1 MPTMCW
7 RVGHK
12 SQNEY
17 SSYGHSVMMEHRL
30 GKKRGPRKV
39 KVRQDRS
46 SPSSQRAR
54 QAPLAG
60 LNLQNRTAEGL
71 LGVGSPCASGSTGLH
86 TSMPTGSTGLPH
98 QGSRAPAPA
107 DHGSSPMWTWPW
119 NLPPSLD
126 VGPFRAT
133 LDEPMPWRAPTGPPP
148 HLQRATWKG
157 RVIKSL

>member
-1 MPTMCW
+1 MCW
-7 RVGHK
+7 KVGHK
-12 SQNEY
+12 SQNKY

-39 KVRQDRS
+39 EVRQDDS
-46 SPSSQRAR
+46 SPSFPRGEVGLALLASAYRIGPLGMGSGW
-54 QAPLAG
+54 AP
-60 LNLQNRTAEGL
+60 TP
-71 LGVGSPCASGSTGLH
+71 PCASGSTGLH

-98 QGSRAPAPA
+98 QGYRAPAPA

-133 LDEPMPWRAPTGPPP
+133 LDEPMPWRAPPGLPHTPKGP
-148 HLQRATWKG
+148 QG
-157 RVIKSL
+157 RGE